1 MVRRPNDVRF
11 TAKADI
17 NCRLQSVRF
26 VPIADFD
33 AHARHTRDDVG
44 IVLHMRNQKFVFAHA
59 TTEKIM
65 IALAGDFFE
74 G

>member
-1 MVRRPNDVRF
+1 MSALPPKR
-11 TAKADI
+11 T
-17 NCRLQSVRF
+17 S
-26 VPIADFD
+26 IAGF
-33 AHARHTRDDVG
+33 HSTLTLGIPRDDVG

-65 IALAGDFFE
+65 VALAGDFFE

>member
-1 MVRRPNDVRF
+1 MVRRLNDVRF

-17 NCRLQSVRF
+17 NCRL
-26 VPIADFD
+26 PFD

-65 IALAGDFFE
+65 VALAGDFFE